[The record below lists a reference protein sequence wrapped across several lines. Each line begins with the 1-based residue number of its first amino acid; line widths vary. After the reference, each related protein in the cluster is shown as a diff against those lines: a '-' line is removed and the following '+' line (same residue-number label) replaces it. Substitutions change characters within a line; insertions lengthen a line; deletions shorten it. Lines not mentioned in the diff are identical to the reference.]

1 MREPEFALTSGK
13 GVPGSYEFYWQCR
26 IPGCRAVH
34 WYDAKVCQRCGK
46 QLARYNNPNYR
57 SRKKKE

>member
-1 MREPEFALTSGK
+1 MREPEYSLTAGK

-26 IPGCRAVH
+26 IPNCRAVH

-46 QLARYNNPNYR
+46 LLARYNNPNYR